1 MKRKSVL
8 FGTSLGILAT
18 ALSLAVAPAS
28 ANLIFDPAFNTPGT
42 GLGAVQ
48 TLATVQDGSGP
59 PGSIQNNGT
68 ESGCVTYNP
77 ADPANPTFTCF
88 AGLEGGDNQA
98 INNTYT
104 LSDVT
109 GLTSA
114 GQLGVVV
121 NINERGLPVD
131 GQAVLTDLYLRL
143 FEIDGGAPLA
153 TFSYAGLD
161 LTLTETGGIG
171 NSGFFLFT
179 LDTVQAAEAN
189 AVCPI
194 IADCVVGGGVQFL
207 AGSTSGG
214 PETIYVKTAGDGG
227 GGGEIPEPASLALL
241 GLGLVGLAIGRRRK
255 H

>member
-1 MKRKSVL
+1 MKRKSAL
-8 FGTSLGILAT
+8 FGTSLGVLAT

-28 ANLIFDPAFNTPGT
+28 ANLIFVPAFNTPGT

-77 ADPANPTFTCF
+77 ADPPNPSFTCF

-98 INNTYT
+98 INNTFT

-114 GQLGVVV
+114 GELGIVV
-121 NINERGLPVD
+121 NINEPGND
-131 GQAVLTDLYLRL
+131 DQAVLTDLYLRL
-143 FEIDGGAPLA
+143 FEVDGGAPLA

-161 LTLTETGGIG
+161 MLLTETGGIG
-171 NSGFFLFT
+171 NSAFYLFS
-179 LDTVQAAEAN
+179 LDAAQVLEAN
-189 AVCPI
+189 SVCPVL
-194 IADCVVGGGVQFL
+194 AECVVGGGVQFL

-214 PETIYVKTAGDGG
+214 PETIYVKTADDDGG

-241 GLGLVGLAIGRRRK
+241 GLGLIGLAAGRRRK